1 MKHSVGRAFF
11 ACVAI
16 AIALAAISAP
26 ALAQDTFYR
35 ETTIDGRIY
44 VWTSEA
50 ALKAYEGSKELA
62 VGTITRP
69 GYGPNGETVVFDSPR
84 AVEVYNQK
92 YSKTDAP
99 PKDAKVTDVSLPFD
113 IKYRMPGLRFSF
125 PKFELN
131 WTNRMQLRYTYDDQ
145 DVADVPQ
152 SNRGSFR
159 IRRFKT
165 KLDGWIYSK
174 NLGYEFQVN
183 WVGVTL
189 SDTNTVLVEDA
200 NLHYDFTNG
209 AKCFVL
215 KAGQFKAPFGRQEL
229 TSSGSQ
235 QFVDRSIAS
244 VLFAPARQLGL
255 QIGGQFGFGTAV
267 PDMLTYAGGVFNGNG
282 IQGNR
287 TINENDKYEYV
298 GRVMFSPFGNVGYS
312 ESNLEHYDF
321 RVSVGADYNNN
332 NNLIV
337 APDRTVTGVDNTGE
351 WGADIAVKALGGLFL
366 YGEYYWRNL
375 ETCAPASPCP
385 NPQVG
390 VKTPQQGATAQIGWL
405 FGDHIEIAGR
415 YSFTDVNTNR
425 DDRNI
430 EEWRGGL
437 NYYINKHNWKI
448 QTDFG
453 VVENEAQNGAD
464 GLPPRKNKEWRI
476 QAQLIF

>member
-1 MKHSVGRAFF
+1 VF
-11 ACVAI
+11 
-16 AIALAAISAP
+16 AAISAP
-26 ALAQDTFYR
+26 APLSAQEGFYR
-35 ETTIDGRIY
+35 EMTIDGRIY
-44 VWTSEA
+44 VWTSEPA
-50 ALKAYEGSKELA
+50 MRAYEASKELA

-69 GYGPNGETVVFDSPR
+69 GYGPNGETVVFDGPR
-84 AVEVYNQK
+84 AVDEYNRK
-92 YSKTDAP
+92 YAKSDAA
-99 PKDAKVTDVSLPFD
+99 PKEAKVEDVKLPFD
-113 IKYRMPGLRFSF
+113 VKYRMPGLRFTF

-131 WTNRMQLRYTYDDQ
+131 WINRMQLRYTYDDQ
-145 DVADVPQ
+145 DVTTPQ

-165 KLDGWIYSK
+165 KLDGWIYQK
-174 NLGYEFQVN
+174 ELTYEFQVN

-200 NLHYDFTNG
+200 NLQYDFTGG
-209 AKCFVL
+209 AKAFQL

-229 TSSGSQ
+229 TSSGNQ

-255 QIGGQFGFGTAV
+255 QVGGQFGNAQV
-267 PDMLTYAGGVFNGNG
+267 PDMFTYAGGIFNGNG

-298 GRVMFSPFGNVGYS
+298 GRVMFSPVGNVGYS
-312 ESNLEHYDF
+312 ESNLEHYAF
-321 RVSVGADYNNN
+321 RVSIGADYNNN
-332 NNLIV
+332 NNFQI
-337 APDRTVTGVDNTGE
+337 APDGTVTGVDNTGE
-351 WGADIAVKALGGLFL
+351 WGADIAIKALGGLFL
-366 YGEYYWRNL
+366 YGEYYWRSL
-375 ETCAPASPCP
+375 ETCLPASPCP
-385 NPQVG
+385 SPSLG

-405 FGDHIEIAGR
+405 FGDHIEVAGR
-415 YSFTDVNTNR
+415 YSFTNVNTNR

-430 EEWRGGL
+430 QEWRGGL
-437 NYYINKHNWKI
+437 NYYINKHFWKI

-476 QAQLIF
+476 QAQLMF

>member
-1 MKHSVGRAFF
+1 MKHYVGRVWV
-11 ACVAI
+11 ACVTLVV
-16 AIALAAISAP
+16 ALAAISAP
-26 ALAQDTFYR
+26 ALAQESYYK
-35 ETTIDGRIY
+35 EMTIEGRIY
-44 VWTSEA
+44 VFSSEA

-62 VGTITRP
+62 VGTVTRP
-69 GYGPNGETVVFDSPR
+69 GYGPNGETVIFEG
-84 AVEVYNQK
+84 AKAIEAFNKK
-92 YSKTDAP
+92 YGKSDAP
-99 PKDAKVTDVSLPFD
+99 PKEAKVQDVKLPFD
-113 IKYRMPGLRFSF
+113 VKYRMPGLRFTF

-131 WTNRMQLRYTYDDQ
+131 WSNRMQLRYTYDDP
-145 DVADVPQ
+145 DIDAPQ

-174 NLGYEFQVN
+174 DLSYEFQVN

-200 NLHYDFTNG
+200 NLKYDFTCG
-209 AKCFVL
+209 AKGFVL

-255 QIGGQFGFGTAV
+255 QVEGQFGTKDV
-267 PDMLTYAGGVFNGNG
+267 PDMLTYAGGIFNGNG

-287 TINENDKYEYV
+287 TANENDKYEYV

-312 ESNLEHYDF
+312 ESNLEHYAF
-321 RVSVGADYNNN
+321 RMSIGANYNNN
-332 NNLIV
+332 NNFVV
-337 APDRTVTGVDNTGE
+337 APAGTVTGVDNTGE
-351 WGADIAVKALGGLFL
+351 WGGDIVIKALGGLFL

-375 ETCAPASPCP
+375 ETCTGATPCP
-385 NPQVG
+385 NDRVG
-390 VKTPQQGATAQIGWL
+390 TKTPQQGATAQIGWL
-405 FGDHIEIAGR
+405 FGDHFEIAGR
-415 YSFTDVNTNR
+415 YSFTDVNTSR
-425 DDRNI
+425 EDRNI
-430 EEWRGGL
+430 EEFRGGL
-437 NYYINKHNWKI
+437 SYYLNKHNWKI

-453 VVENEAQNGAD
+453 VIENEAQTGVD
-464 GLPPRKNKEWRI
+464 GLAPRQNKEWRL